1 MFAEWRQTQH
11 KKKKKRVEM
20 VKRCPPGVLCLTP
33 GVGIFITVLVVF
45 LVGALFY
52 SMKPERQEPQ
62 IQSQIQKPV
71 VYNNIESGD
80 DRYTRAP
87 VPQRFWNTSPDLR
100 GALLPVGAVAIN
112 QSTQGLPES
121 YQSMGI
127 VKKDDG
133 TVLPLYGRRTA
144 GSGHRYQYYT
154 RTDTYNPVPLPIR
167 YKRKDCQDDIG
178 CDELFSG
185 EEIVI
190 SATGEKAKT
199 TLYKFDGP
207 TYIPGIV

>member
-1 MFAEWRQTQH
+1 
-11 KKKKKRVEM
+11 M
-20 VKRCPPGVLCLTP
+20 VRKSICPPGVLCLTP

-52 SMKPERQEPQ
+52 SMKTEPSVST
-62 IQSQIQKPV
+62 ISIQKPQPV
-71 VYNNIESGD
+71 IYNTVDVEKGD

-87 VPQRFWNTSPDLR
+87 VPLRFWNTSPDLR

-112 QSTQGLPES
+112 QSSQGLPES

-127 VKKDDG
+127 VKKEDG

-154 RTDTYNPVPLPIR
+154 RTDTYNPVQLPIQ

-185 EEIVI
+185 EEVTI

>member
-1 MFAEWRQTQH
+1 
-11 KKKKKRVEM
+11 M
-20 VKRCPPGVLCLTP
+20 VRKSICPPGVLCLTP

-52 SMKPERQEPQ
+52 SMKTEPS
-62 IQSQIQKPV
+62 ISTISIQKPQPV
-71 VYNNIESGD
+71 IYNTVDVEKGD

-87 VPQRFWNTSPDLR
+87 VPLRFWNTSPDLR

-112 QSTQGLPES
+112 QSSQGLPES

-127 VKKDDG
+127 VKKEDG

-154 RTDTYNPVPLPIR
+154 RTDTYNPVQLPIQ

-185 EEIVI
+185 EEVTI

>member
-1 MFAEWRQTQH
+1 
-11 KKKKKRVEM
+11 M

-33 GVGIFITVLVVF
+33 GIGIFITVLVAF

-52 SMKPERQEPQ
+52 FIKSEPVPRVLTQ
-62 IQSQIQKPV
+62 TQPQPQPI
-71 VYNNIESGD
+71 YNNLNVDVEKGD

-87 VPQRFWNTSPDLR
+87 IPLRFWNTSPDLR
-100 GALLPVGAVAIN
+100 GALIPPGATPIN
-112 QSTQGLPES
+112 QYTRGLPES

-127 VKKDDG
+127 IKKDDG
-133 TVLPLYGRRTA
+133 SVLPLYGRRTA
-144 GSGHRYQYYT
+144 GSGDRYQYYT

-167 YKRKDCQDDIG
+167 YKRKDCQDDVG

-185 EEIVI
+185 EEIMI
-190 SATGEKAKT
+190 GPTGEKAKT

>member
-1 MFAEWRQTQH
+1 
-11 KKKKKRVEM
+11 M

-33 GVGIFITVLVVF
+33 GLGLFITVLVAF

-52 SMKPERQEPQ
+52 FMKSEPLPLPLHLPV
-62 IQSQIQKPV
+62 SLPQKQQQPII
-71 VYNNIESGD
+71 YNNVDVEKGD

-87 VPQRFWNTSPDLR
+87 IPLRFWNTSPDLR
-100 GALLPVGAVAIN
+100 GALIPPGATPIN
-112 QSTQGLPES
+112 QYTRGLPES

-127 VKKDDG
+127 IKKDDG
-133 TVLPLYGRRTA
+133 SVLPLYGRRTA
-144 GSGHRYQYYT
+144 GSADRYQYYT

-167 YKRKDCQDDIG
+167 YKRKDCQDDVG

-185 EEIVI
+185 EEIMI
-190 SATGEKAKT
+190 GPTGEKAKT

>member
-1 MFAEWRQTQH
+1 
-11 KKKKKRVEM
+11 M
-20 VKRCPPGVLCLTP
+20 VRKSICPPGVLCLTP

-52 SMKPERQEPQ
+52 SMKTEPSVST
-62 IQSQIQKPV
+62 ISIQKPQPV
-71 VYNNIESGD
+71 IYNTVDVEKGD

-87 VPQRFWNTSPDLR
+87 VPLRFWNTSPDLR

-112 QSTQGLPES
+112 QSSQGLPES

-127 VKKDDG
+127 VKKEDG

-154 RTDTYNPVPLPIR
+154 RTDTYNPVQLPIQ

-185 EEIVI
+185 EEITI
-190 SATGEKAKT
+190 SPTGERAKT

>member
-1 MFAEWRQTQH
+1 
-11 KKKKKRVEM
+11 M
-20 VKRCPPGVLCLTP
+20 VRKSICPPGVLCLTP

-52 SMKPERQEPQ
+52 SMKTEPS
-62 IQSQIQKPV
+62 ISTISIQKPQPLI
-71 VYNNIESGD
+71 YNTVDVEKGD

-87 VPQRFWNTSPDLR
+87 VPLRFWNTSPDLR

-112 QSTQGLPES
+112 QSSQGLPES

-154 RTDTYNPVPLPIR
+154 RTDTYNPVQLPIQ

-185 EEIVI
+185 EEVTI

>member
-1 MFAEWRQTQH
+1 
-11 KKKKKRVEM
+11 M

-33 GVGIFITVLVVF
+33 GVGIFITVLVAF

-52 SMKPERQEPQ
+52 FMKSEPLSLS
-62 IQSQIQKPV
+62 IQQAPPQQNPV
-71 VYNNIESGD
+71 IYNTVDVEKGD

-87 VPQRFWNTSPDLR
+87 VPLRLWNTPPDLR

-112 QSTQGLPES
+112 QSSQGLPES

-127 VKKDDG
+127 VKKEDG

-154 RTDTYNPVPLPIR
+154 RTDTYNPVQLPIQ

-185 EEIVI
+185 EEITI
-190 SATGEKAKT
+190 SPTGERAKT